1 MPEFQ
6 GRSGPSNP
14 ISRSMHEN
22 CLRDTFLIILH
33 IIYIHRSKLLP
44 LQCNLHI
51 TTWQQA
57 PSPILSL
64 PTSSN
69 IEQSEIKTLNQSVN
83 NLHSHLLQYYSFYGD
98 FFIALKQKSKMQDS
112 VWFQWFWLLKECSFF
127 LHIAKACGWTRLI
140 LNPTKSH
147 CKKNRI

>member
-44 LQCNLHI
+44 LQCNFHI

-69 IEQSEIKTLNQSVN
+69 IEQSEIKTLSSQWTIYTVIY
-83 NLHSHLLQYYSFYGD
+83 YYSFYGD

-112 VWFQWFWLLKECSFF
+112 VWFQWFWLVKGCSFF
-127 LHIAKACGWTRLI
+127 YTLQKHVDGLGWFWILLKATV
-140 LNPTKSH
+140 
-147 CKKNRI
+147 KK

>member
-1 MPEFQ
+1 MHGCSFFLRGGGPRNNFICLNFQ

-69 IEQSEIKTLNQSVN
+69 IVQSEIMTLNQSVN
-83 NLHSHLLQYYSFYGD
+83 NLHSHLL
-98 FFIALKQKSKMQDS
+98 L
-112 VWFQWFWLLKECSFF
+112 
-127 LHIAKACGWTRLI
+127 LI
-140 LNPTKSH
+140 LWRFLYCT
-147 CKKNRI
+147 

>member
-1 MPEFQ
+1 MHGCSFFLRGGRGGPRNNFICLNFQ

-69 IEQSEIKTLNQSVN
+69 IVQSEIMTLNQSVN
-83 NLHSHLLQYYSFYGD
+83 NLHSHLL
-98 FFIALKQKSKMQDS
+98 L
-112 VWFQWFWLLKECSFF
+112 
-127 LHIAKACGWTRLI
+127 LI
-140 LNPTKSH
+140 LWRFLYCT
-147 CKKNRI
+147 